1 MPNLGTFF
9 LVILYIRQNRK
20 RMCKFMSFTFFSDF
34 LMIANLLTLISIL
47 ALIIIFFIINKLS
60 KKLDFIKLIILSTLI
75 GIGLGAGSLINI

>member
-1 MPNLGTFF
+1 
-9 LVILYIRQNRK
+9 
-20 RMCKFMSFTFFSDF
+20 MSFTFFSDF